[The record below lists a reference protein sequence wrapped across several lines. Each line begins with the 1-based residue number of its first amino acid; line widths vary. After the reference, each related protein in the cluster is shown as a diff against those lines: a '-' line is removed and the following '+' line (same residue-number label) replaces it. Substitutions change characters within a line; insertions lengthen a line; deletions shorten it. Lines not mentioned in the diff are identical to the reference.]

1 MEKNIISTKPL
12 FEFSDVELKSI
23 AFDYHEAIRNYQT
36 DLDLIRTELNRRIH
50 SRVVATVSEQDFA
63 NIAK

>member
-1 MEKNIISTKPL
+1 MEKNIMSTKPL
-12 FEFSDVELKSI
+12 FEFSDVELKAI
-23 AFDYHEAIRNYQT
+23 AFEYHETIRNYQT

-50 SRVVATVSEQDFA
+50 SRVIATVNEQDFS

>member
-12 FEFSDVELKSI
+12 FEFSDIELKAI
-23 AFDYHEAIRNYQT
+23 AFDYHETIRNYQT

-50 SRVVATVSEQDFA
+50 SRVVTTVSEQQLSDM
-63 NIAK
+63 IK

>member
-12 FEFSDVELKSI
+12 FEFSDIELKAI

-36 DLDLIRTELNRRIH
+36 DLDLIRAELNRRIH

-63 NIAK
+63 NTVK

>member
-12 FEFSDVELKSI
+12 FEFSDIELKAI
-23 AFDYHEAIRNYQT
+23 AFDYHESIRNYQM

-50 SRVVATVSEQDFA
+50 SRVVTTVSEQQLSDM
-63 NIAK
+63 IK